1 LWWSTGFGAAKVS
14 SRGQDSPKLLEL
26 SPTPSPPSRTG
37 AWARVGTLGLT
48 RDDLGLLGLALAGA
62 AAMFFVQPPADAW
75 VLAWLAPLPWLAIVR
90 AERIAAAHPWRSLWV
105 GGFCHWLAAIHWL
118 RLPHPAT
125 SIGWLALSAYLACY
139 LPLFV
144 AIARRLVHG
153 WRWPLVAAA
162 PVAWMACEHLRG
174 SLLGGF
180 TFGGLGHTQWRWTTL
195 IQLADCLG
203 AVGVGGVVMAVAAGL
218 AEGIAAVMHR
228 ERVRAAWLSSLAAAV
243 VLAAALG
250 YGRWR
255 LEGEPGPSGR
265 TLDVLLVQ
273 GSIDTEL
280 KHDPAAAGDVARHY
294 DELTMAALGSR
305 EGAASGSAGASSPE
319 LIVWPETMWRWGLLE
334 IDPDEVLPESV
345 VEQALAGRDATG
357 TAADRQAA
365 CRRILEEERLSLLAA
380 FARRYGTH
388 WLVGLDKQV
397 VTPHAPSGARNYNCG
412 LFLDPDGVALACY
425 SKQHPVMFGE
435 YIPLADRFPWLYRLT
450 PLPAGL
456 TAGTQPV
463 AVTIAG
469 SRVAVNICYETAL
482 PEAVR
487 SMVLELA
494 RQGGRPDVI
503 VNLTNDGWFW
513 GSSEL
518 DMHLT
523 AAIFRAIEVRTPLA
537 IAANTGFS
545 ASIDGS
551 GRLLAKGPRRDT
563 GTLRVRVRPDG
574 RTSPWL
580 VWGSL
585 PLGACVAVAAVALL
599 SGWPRRG
606 RLQTR

>member
-1 LWWSTGFGAAKVS
+1 
-14 SRGQDSPKLLEL
+14 
-26 SPTPSPPSRTG
+26 
-37 AWARVGTLGLT
+37 
-48 RDDLGLLGLALAGA
+48 
-62 AAMFFVQPPADAW
+62 
-75 VLAWLAPLPWLAIVR
+75 
-90 AERIAAAHPWRSLWV
+90 
-105 GGFCHWLAAIHWL
+105 
-118 RLPHPAT
+118 
-125 SIGWLALSAYLACY
+125 
-139 LPLFV
+139 
-144 AIARRLVHG
+144 
-153 WRWPLVAAA
+153 
-162 PVAWMACEHLRG
+162 
-174 SLLGGF
+174 
-180 TFGGLGHTQWRWTTL
+180 
-195 IQLADCLG
+195 
-203 AVGVGGVVMAVAAGL
+203 
-218 AEGIAAVMHR
+218 
-228 ERVRAAWLSSLAAAV
+228 
-243 VLAAALG
+243 
-250 YGRWR
+250 
-255 LEGEPGPSGR
+255 
-265 TLDVLLVQ
+265 VLLVQ

-280 KHDPAAAGDVARHY
+280 KHDPDAAGDVAQHY
-294 DELTMAALGSR
+294 DDLTMAALDLR
-305 EGAASGSAGASSPE
+305 EGPAVGEAGPSRPD
-319 LIVWPETMWRWGLLE
+319 LIVWPETMWRWGLLD

-345 VEQALAGRDATG
+345 VAQTLAGRDAPG

-365 CRRILEEERLSLLAA
+365 CRRVLEQERLTLLAA

-397 VTPHAPSGARNYNCG
+397 VTPHAPSGAKNYNCG
-412 LFLDPDGVALACY
+412 LFLDPEGVALACY

-435 YIPLADRFPWLYRLT
+435 YIPLAERFPWLYRLT

-487 SMVLELA
+487 TLVLELG
-494 RQGGRPDVI
+494 REGGRPDVI

-523 AAIFRAIEVRTPLA
+523 AAIFRAVEVRTPLA

-545 ASIDGS
+545 AWIDGS
-551 GRLLAKGPRRDT
+551 GRLLARGPRRAT
-563 GTLRVRVRPDG
+563 GTLRARVRPDG

-599 SGWPRRG
+599 SGWSRRG
-606 RLQTR
+606 RLQSR

>member
-1 LWWSTGFGAAKVS
+1 MTHRPTEAGRLGW
-14 SRGQDSPKLLEL
+14 LLL
-26 SPTPSPPSRTG
+26 DRLDTAG
-37 AWARVGTLGLT
+37 LFHGTLNGRGVLS
-48 RDDLGLLGLALAGA
+48 LALAGA
-62 AAMFFVQPPADAW
+62 AAMFLVQPPADCW
-75 VLAWLAPLPWLAIVR
+75 MLAWLAPLPWLAIVQADR
-90 AERIAAAHPWRSLWV
+90 LSAAHPWRSLWL

-118 RLPHPAT
+118 RLPHPTT
-125 SIGWLALSAYLACY
+125 SIGWVALSAYLACS

-153 WRWPLVAAA
+153 WRWPLVVAA

-174 SLLGGF
+174 SVLGGF

-195 IQLADCLG
+195 IQVADCLG

-218 AEGIAAVMHR
+218 AESVAAVASR
-228 ERVRAAWLSSLAAAV
+228 ERVRAAVLSGLAAAV
-243 VLAAALG
+243 VLVAAIG
-250 YGRWR
+250 YGHWR
-255 LEGEPGPSGR
+255 IQGEPRPEGPV
-265 TLDVLLVQ
+265 LDVLLVQ

-280 KHDPAAAGDVARHY
+280 KHDPDAASDVAQHY
-294 DELTMAALGSR
+294 DELTMAALDLR
-305 EGAASGSAGASSPE
+305 EGPAVGEAGPSRPD
-319 LIVWPETMWRWGLLE
+319 LIVWPETMWRWGLLD

-345 VEQALAGRDATG
+345 VAQTLAGRDATG
-357 TAADRQAA
+357 TAADRQAV
-365 CRRILEEERLSLLAA
+365 CRRVLEQERLTLLAA

-397 VTPHAPSGARNYNCG
+397 VTPHAPSGAINYNCG

-435 YIPLADRFPWLYRLT
+435 YIPLAERFPWLYRLT

-487 SMVLELA
+487 TLVLELG

-523 AAIFRAIEVRTPLA
+523 AAIFRAVEVRTPLA

-545 ASIDGS
+545 AWIDGS
-551 GRLLAKGPRRDT
+551 GRLLARGPRRAT
-563 GTLRVRVRPDG
+563 GTLRARVRPDG

-599 SGWPRRG
+599 SGWSRRG
-606 RLQTR
+606 RLQSR